1 MLERIN
7 QKLESE
13 LELRQKENEYKR
25 ALEEMEKE
33 KRRVEIENKVYQ
45 RILDRNDCKEIMIE
59 RTRQITYNYK
69 SVTPVIVAN
78 QKHKHIQVME
88 QQKRI
93 NNLILENPL

>member
-33 KRRVEIENKVYQ
+33 KRRVEIENKVY
-45 RILDRNDCKEIMIE
+45 
-59 RTRQITYNYK
+59 
-69 SVTPVIVAN
+69 
-78 QKHKHIQVME
+78 
-88 QQKRI
+88 
-93 NNLILENPL
+93 